1 MYNYVPVERNQLKE
15 ELDSLNRFDR
25 FEQEECHKMI
35 KDIIFLERE
44 QETMKIELALKP
56 DFNLL
61 DAFKTIDI
69 QQKGWVS
76 FQELS
81 ETLNRYQEIDTFS
94 LQGMQN
100 MQLFFKRYDTNKD
113 GKLSLAEFCKAFT
126 PIGKEY
132 ATLVQGRAEFYA
144 KKWLHPTEYFNQET
158 RRELRNLWLA
168 ML

>member
-69 QQKGWVS
+69 Q
-76 FQELS
+76 
-81 ETLNRYQEIDTFS
+81 
-94 LQGMQN
+94 
-100 MQLFFKRYDTNKD
+100 
-113 GKLSLAEFCKAFT
+113 
-126 PIGKEY
+126 
-132 ATLVQGRAEFYA
+132 
-144 KKWLHPTEYFNQET
+144 
-158 RRELRNLWLA
+158 
-168 ML
+168 